1 MEADTGLAP
10 GGGPRERPPGSVVY
24 RLTPGR
30 RYLPEAFRDLVALD
44 DARLA
49 TIEAIPES
57 GTLVVSLDPD
67 RVGADASRAL
77 LPRSSPSTP
86 WAGGGAE
93 RRLEI
98 GIERGGPAEHVAAEA
113 MRMPETRAIERRLE
127 QAVGAW
133 SRAWQADYL

>member
-1 MEADTGLAP
+1 MAWP
-10 GGGPRERPPGSVVY
+10 
-24 RLTPGR
+24 
-30 RYLPEAFRDLVALD
+30 
-44 DARLA
+44 
-49 TIEAIPES
+49 IPES

-77 LPRSSPSTP
+77 LPFFSPSTP
-86 WAGGGAE
+86 WVGGGAE

-98 GIERGGPAEHVAAEA
+98 GVERGGPAEHEAAEA